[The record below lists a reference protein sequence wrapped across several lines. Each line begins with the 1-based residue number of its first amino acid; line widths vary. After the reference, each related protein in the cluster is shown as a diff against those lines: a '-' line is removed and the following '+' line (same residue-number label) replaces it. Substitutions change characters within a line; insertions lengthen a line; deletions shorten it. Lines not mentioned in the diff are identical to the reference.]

1 MIKYFIQGHTTS
13 KCKSWDSI
21 TFGVAREATPID
33 VDALGAVLDIR
44 SGDNDDKAGKEGW
57 ESHM

>member
-1 MIKYFIQGHTTS
+1 MENGIPIIHSVQG
-13 KCKSWDSI
+13 CWDSI